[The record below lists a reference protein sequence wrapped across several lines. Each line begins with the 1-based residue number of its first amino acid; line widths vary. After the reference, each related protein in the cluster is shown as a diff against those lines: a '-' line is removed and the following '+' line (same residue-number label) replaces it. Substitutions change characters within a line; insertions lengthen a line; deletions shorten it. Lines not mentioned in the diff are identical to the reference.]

1 MVVKWT
7 AGQAEPVPAGSHRST
22 AGFCG
27 CHELSVARAV
37 EADWGAQSPG
47 VVGRASCR
55 KSD

>member
-1 MVVKWT
+1 MVVKSM

-27 CHELSVARAV
+27 CHEVSVTRAV